1 MFYRKHSAH
10 PPLQFIP
17 QRFNP
22 LVLELTHWLLPLL
35 MRLRLRRWLPAGIAQ
50 VEVIN
55 GERCLETYRQ
65 FQAGQIRVLIAMRH
79 PEVDD
84 PLSMLY
90 LFSRIIPRLAR
101 QQGVQLQ
108 GPIHSHFVY
117 DRGMTIWAG
126 KWLGWLFSRG
136 GGIPIHRGKAIDRVG
151 IRAARE
157 LLLHG
162 RFPLSVAPEGGTN
175 GHSEVVSPLEPGLA
189 QLAFWCAEDLVKAG
203 RSEDVVILPIAIQYT
218 YLRPPW
224 QRLDLLLRRLEK
236 DCGLGGQ
243 PLAVGKS
250 PVPQILLYQRLLRLA
265 DHLLTQMEQFYQRV
279 YGQTIPP
286 PALASTESGT
296 APGQVLAPRLEI
308 LLDIALR
315 VAEDY
320 FGLRAEGSLIDRCR
334 RLEEASWQRI
344 YPTQLAERQQV
355 SSLARGLAD
364 WTAEEATLRVRHMRL
379 VESFVA
385 VTGTYIQAK
394 PTAERFAE
402 TLLIMFDLVA
412 RIKGEDIPRR
422 PRLGWRRSRI
432 SVGEPIVLGDRV
444 AVYRRDRPSAK
455 QAVQDLTQEL
465 QAVLEGLIE

>member
-1 MFYRKHSAH
+1 MFYRKHSAY

-22 LVLELTHWLLPLL
+22 LVLGLAHCLLPLL
-35 MRLRLRRWLPAGIAQ
+35 MRLRVRRWLPAGIAQ
-50 VEVIN
+50 VEVVN
-55 GERCLETYRQ
+55 GERCVGTYRQ

-90 LFSRIIPRLAR
+90 LFSRSIPRLAR
-101 QQGVQLQ
+101 QQGVKLQ
-108 GPIHSHFVY
+108 KPIHSHFVY

-136 GGIPIHRGKAIDRVG
+136 GGIPIHRGKAIDRTG

-162 RFPLSVAPEGGTN
+162 HFPLSIAPEGATN

-189 QLAFWCAEDLVKAG
+189 QLAFWCAEDLAKAG
-203 RSEDVVILPIAIQYT
+203 RSENVVILPIAIQYT

-224 QRLDLLLRRLEK
+224 QRLDRLLSRLEK

-243 PLAVGKS
+243 PLAVN
-250 PVPQILLYQRLLRLA
+250 PVPELLLYPRLLRLA

-286 PALASTESGT
+286 PQLSIPGSETAS
-296 APGQVLAPRLEI
+296 GQVLAARLEI
-308 LLDIALR
+308 LLDIALG

-320 FGLRAEGSLIDRCR
+320 FGLGAEGSVVDRCR

-344 YPTQLAERQQV
+344 YPAPLADLPQV
-355 SSLARGLAD
+355 SPLARGLAD

-385 VTGTYIQAK
+385 VTGTYIQTQ

-402 TLLIMFDLVA
+402 TLLILFDLVA
-412 RIKGEDIPRR
+412 RIKGEKIPRR
-422 PRLGWRRSRI
+422 PRLGWRRCCI
-432 SVGEPIVLGDRV
+432 SVGEPIALGDRV
-444 AVYRRDRPSAK
+444 AVYRRDRSSAK

-465 QAVLEGLIE
+465 QGVFEELIE